1 VRQHGQELYTDEGT
15 LGFDEELLVEW
26 WDLWADLREEGVAPP
41 ADIQIESEGSGQTND
56 LLAHSQ
62 VGIRLSS
69 ATHLRSLGDL
79 RDGGLSI
86 QDYPETADAAAD
98 WRFYTPLLLTAAA
111 NTPDPELAAEL
122 INTLVN
128 DEDAAN
134 ITKLSMGTPTPT
146 GVAEAILPELPEV
159 EQEIVT
165 FLNEQQTHPSR
176 PTALLPE
183 TSEQFTSSLT
193 RFSQEVA
200 YGRMSPE
207 EAATALFADAD
218 RYLD

>member
-1 VRQHGQELYTDEGT
+1 
-15 LGFDEELLVEW
+15 
-26 WDLWADLREEGVAPP
+26 
-41 ADIQIESEGSGQTND
+41 
-56 LLAHSQ
+56 
-62 VGIRLSS
+62 
-69 ATHLRSLGDL
+69 
-79 RDGGLSI
+79 
-86 QDYPETADAAAD
+86 
-98 WRFYTPLLLTAAA
+98 
-111 NTPDPELAAEL
+111 
-122 INTLVN
+122 
-128 DEDAAN
+128 
-134 ITKLSMGTPTPT
+134 
-146 GVAEAILPELPEV
+146 V